1 MTDTASTVARLSG
14 SAPLP
19 WSQPV
24 LGEEEIAEV
33 VDTLRSGW
41 LTTGPKAAR
50 FEAEVASRLGV
61 ERAFAV
67 TSCTAALHLALLVTG
82 VGPGDEV
89 ISPSLTFCAAVNV
102 IAHCGALPVLVDV
115 EPETL
120 NVDPEAVEAAV
131 TPRTRAIIAMHY
143 AGQPCDMDSLGA
155 IARRNGLVLI
165 EDAAHALGA
174 TYRGRPAGT
183 LGDLAAF
190 SFYSNKN
197 MTTGEGGMLVGGRE
211 LVERARLL
219 GRHGIDRSPWDRHGN
234 RAPVAYDVVEPG
246 LKYNMSDIAASIGIH
261 QLARLEAFNRR
272 RRTIAERYS
281 SALAQLRGLR
291 VPRPAQDWL
300 NFLRSPPA

>member
-1 MTDTASTVARLSG
+1 MWPCGHQLMLDHDGHGINCGSLSG
-14 SAPLP
+14 PPHLP

-50 FEAEVASRLGV
+50 FETEIASRLGV

-82 VGPGDEV
+82 IGPGDEV

-115 EPETL
+115 EAETL

-131 TPRTRAIIAMHY
+131 TARTRAIIAMHY

-155 IARRNGLVLI
+155 IARRFGLVLI
-165 EDAAHALGA
+165 EDAGEPRHPSGSRAVRPLPRDHRRDDVDPHLPPIRQRASGGPDRGHRRWP
-174 TYRGRPAGT
+174 RGRGR
-183 LGDLAAF
+183 LA
-190 SFYSNKN
+190 
-197 MTTGEGGMLVGGRE
+197 
-211 LVERARLL
+211 
-219 GRHGIDRSPWDRHGN
+219 
-234 RAPVAYDVVEPG
+234 
-246 LKYNMSDIAASIGIH
+246 
-261 QLARLEAFNRR
+261 
-272 RRTIAERYS
+272 
-281 SALAQLRGLR
+281 
-291 VPRPAQDWL
+291 
-300 NFLRSPPA
+300 